1 MSAVPFG
8 AAASSVICQQ
18 LYLPACQHGNTRRRG
33 GVSLR
38 ARGAGPCFS
47 SSSSI
52 HHGAD
57 RRRPTRFDASAPG
70 DLHPSRRRRALID
83 TTASPSPVAR
93 MLHHPQICLA
103 LKWRLTGRGFARGMT
118 TSSITSMPGKTFAIQ
133 AESGSKGR
141 EAAFGF
147 GSPACDQSQPPRR

>member
-1 MSAVPFG
+1 MSVVPFG

-47 SSSSI
+47 SSPSI

-70 DLHPSRRRRALID
+70 DLHPNRRHQALIN

-93 MLHHPQICLA
+93 MLHHPRSVWHKMARDGAGFRMGDDDFIHHFNA
-103 LKWRLTGRGFARGMT
+103 PKNFRYPGGKWVKRKR
-118 TSSITSMPGKTFAIQ
+118 SSVWFWLS
-133 AESGSKGR
+133 SL
-141 EAAFGF
+141 
-147 GSPACDQSQPPRR
+147 